1 MIVLR
6 NHLDCNIRIC
16 HDGINVLVPAGAV
29 ADVKVPDSFE
39 DCKFLQELLAD
50 KANSFEAFFDEV
62 QQDEVQEDE
71 VQQDEVQE
79 KTSKK
84 GKKKSK

>member
-62 QQDEVQEDE
+62 QQDEVQE
-71 VQQDEVQE
+71 